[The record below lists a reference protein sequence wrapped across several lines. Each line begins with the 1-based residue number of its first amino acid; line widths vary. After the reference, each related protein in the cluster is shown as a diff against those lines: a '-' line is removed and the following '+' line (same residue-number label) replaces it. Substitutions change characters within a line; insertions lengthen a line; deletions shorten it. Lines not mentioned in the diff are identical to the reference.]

1 MSRTSLSILATTA
14 RSTVTCTE
22 YKWCNCNSVDKT
34 GRLLHH

>member
-1 MSRTSLSILATTA
+1 MCRISPSILTTTA
-14 RSTVTCTE
+14 RSTVTSTE